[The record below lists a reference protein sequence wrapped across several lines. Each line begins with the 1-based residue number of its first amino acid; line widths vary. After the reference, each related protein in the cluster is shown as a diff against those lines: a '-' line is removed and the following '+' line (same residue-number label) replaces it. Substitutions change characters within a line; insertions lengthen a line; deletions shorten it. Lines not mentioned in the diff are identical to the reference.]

1 MFVMWNDF
9 DLIAYVFFSF
19 FLYYYMFSE
28 LTPSLFVF
36 AGLALRLRNRSYIGY
51 ESWSQVHAFRELGK
65 STALIVTREK
75 GYAYLFN
82 FVQENHCLWCKMK
95 YFQKKKIRC
104 YYYYNF

>member
-9 DLIAYVFFSF
+9 DLIAYMFFSF

-51 ESWSQVHAFRELGK
+51 ESWGQVHAFREDLSCVVDYFGEKHRSDSDTGK
-65 STALIVTREK
+65 GICLLI
-75 GYAYLFN
+75 
-82 FVQENHCLWCKMK
+82 
-95 YFQKKKIRC
+95 
-104 YYYYNF
+104 